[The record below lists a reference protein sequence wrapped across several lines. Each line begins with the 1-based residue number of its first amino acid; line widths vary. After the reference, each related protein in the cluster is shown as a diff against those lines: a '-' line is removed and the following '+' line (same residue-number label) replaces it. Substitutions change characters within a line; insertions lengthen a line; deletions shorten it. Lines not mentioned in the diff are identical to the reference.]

1 MKRLQLIRNRLL
13 NTPKI
18 QFVGFVILLVLLGG
32 CEDFL
37 EVEFP
42 EDRLTG
48 TVVFNNEA
56 TANAALADIY
66 NKLRDNTLLTGTN
79 QGLSV
84 LMGLYSDELDYYG
97 SPGNAAYNFYNH
109 TVIPSNS
116 AVASLWN
123 DSYNVI
129 YSANAIIEGLEKS
142 KELTQEQKEPLLGE
156 ALFLRAMVHFHLYT
170 LFGDIPYI
178 TTTDYK
184 VNSAVHRMDWDR
196 VYSLLLDDLSNAKN
210 FLPDSYPYGERI
222 RPNRYVAATLLSK
235 VYLYAEEWGKAE
247 TESSTILD
255 GSGIYVWEEN
265 LDLVFQK
272 ESSTAIWQLKPST
285 AGSNTLEAQS
295 FVVLSLPPSNVALS
309 NGFVGS
315 FEPNDLR
322 REKWIGELSD
332 GIETVYFPNK
342 YKEVDFTGET
352 LEYAVVF
359 RLAELYLI
367 RAEARAQQSS
377 ILGAVQ
383 DLNKIRSRAGL
394 SGTTADSKEALLDAV
409 LEERKHELFTEQGQ
423 RWFDL
428 KRTNSATTV
437 LGPIKPGWKATD
449 ILLPIPENELS
460 LNPNLQPQNPGY

>member
-1 MKRLQLIRNRLL
+1 MKRLQIISNSLL
-13 NTPKI
+13 KTPKI
-18 QFVGFVILLVLLGG
+18 QFVGFAILLFLLGG

-37 EVEFP
+37 EVDFP
-42 EDRLTG
+42 EDQLTG

-109 TVIPSNS
+109 TIIPSNS
-116 AVASLWN
+116 AVESLWN
-123 DSYNVI
+123 DSYSII
-129 YSANAIIEGLEKS
+129 YSANAIIEGLNGS
-142 KELTQEQKEPLLGE
+142 TELTQAQKEPLLGE
-156 ALFLRAMVHFHLYT
+156 ALFFRALVHFHLYS

-184 VNSAVHRMDWDR
+184 VNREVPRMDWEK
-196 VYSLLLDDLSNAKN
+196 VYPLLLADLNDAKN
-210 FLPDSYPYGERI
+210 YLSDNYPSGERI
-222 RPNRYVAATLLSK
+222 RPNRYVAAALLSRI
-235 VYLYAEEWGKAE
+235 YLYAEEWEKAE
-247 TESSTILD
+247 AESSAIID
-255 GSGIYVWEEN
+255 GSGIYVWEED
-265 LDLVFQK
+265 LDLVFLK

-309 NGFVGS
+309 NGFVES

-332 GIETVYFPNK
+332 GSGTVYFPYK
-342 YKEVDFTGET
+342 YKAVDFTGET

-367 RAEARAQQSS
+367 RAEARAHQGF
-377 ILGAVQ
+377 IVGAAE
-383 DLNKIRSRAGL
+383 DLNKIRSRSGL
-394 SGTTADSKEALLDAV
+394 PGTTANSMEALLDAI

-428 KRTNSATTV
+428 KRTNRAATV

-460 LNPNLQPQNPGY
+460 VNPNLQPQNPGY